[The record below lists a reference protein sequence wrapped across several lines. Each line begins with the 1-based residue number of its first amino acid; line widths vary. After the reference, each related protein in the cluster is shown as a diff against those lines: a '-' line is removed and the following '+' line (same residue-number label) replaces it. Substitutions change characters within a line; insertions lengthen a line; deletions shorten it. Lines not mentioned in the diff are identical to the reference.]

1 MKSNQKRA
9 SEVCSDVSQQSLP
22 ARSVRTSRL
31 LAIAAALAITC
42 LAGYAS
48 AKPKQPPAPQPVRV
62 GVLSDIHLYPTSLG
76 TSGSALAAYIA
87 ADPKMLIESEAI
99 LNAAIDGLIQEHVKF
114 VIIPGD
120 LTKDGELA
128 SHVLMA
134 KHLAKLEQRGIQVYV
149 VPGNHDINNP
159 DAVRYLGDK
168 TRPVAGVTPQLF
180 RAIYQ
185 RFGYGQA
192 IARDANSLSYVAE
205 PTPGLWLLAI
215 DSCKYDE
222 SKTNEHPVVSGRIRP
237 ETMAWIQGVM
247 QDANV
252 QGKQVMAFMHHG
264 VNQHFFGEEQFFG
277 DFLLDDWAATSIQL
291 AQTGLKVVFT
301 GHYHSTDAAYLVDQ
315 SLTPLSQLCDVE
327 TASLAVYPCAYRV
340 ATLDSQSQ
348 LHIET
353 RRVTDINFD
362 TGGLPFQEYAFNA
375 VFGPTVEIAT
385 ERIESTFGVPHA
397 QAAAVAPLIA
407 AGILANYAGDED
419 PSPETQTIIAQ
430 FIGSPEPQH
439 SLGLILWG
447 LWTDLPPKPDSELD
461 LSIAN

>member
-87 ADPKMLIESEAI
+87 ADPKMLIDSEAI

-149 VPGNHDINNP
+149 VPGNHDINNS

-168 TRPVAGVTPQLF
+168 TLARCGLTPQLF

-192 IARDANSLSYVAE
+192 IVLY
-205 PTPGLWLLAI
+205 
-215 DSCKYDE
+215 
-222 SKTNEHPVVSGRIRP
+222 
-237 ETMAWIQGVM
+237 
-247 QDANV
+247 
-252 QGKQVMAFMHHG
+252 
-264 VNQHFFGEEQFFG
+264 
-277 DFLLDDWAATSIQL
+277 
-291 AQTGLKVVFT
+291 
-301 GHYHSTDAAYLVDQ
+301 
-315 SLTPLSQLCDVE
+315 
-327 TASLAVYPCAYRV
+327 
-340 ATLDSQSQ
+340 
-348 LHIET
+348 
-353 RRVTDINFD
+353 
-362 TGGLPFQEYAFNA
+362 
-375 VFGPTVEIAT
+375 
-385 ERIESTFGVPHA
+385 
-397 QAAAVAPLIA
+397 
-407 AGILANYAGDED
+407 GIY
-419 PSPETQTIIAQ
+419 
-430 FIGSPEPQH
+430 
-439 SLGLILWG
+439 
-447 LWTDLPPKPDSELD
+447 
-461 LSIAN
+461 